1 MIHDILK
8 MGDARLLQV
17 AKPVEDAGAPEVGAI
32 IGHMYETMVAANG
45 VGLAA
50 PQIGIDLRLMI
61 FGFDRNPRYLNE
73 RPVPVTT
80 LIIEALFRGS
90 DLAAMEAE

>member
-17 AKPVEDAGAPEVGAI
+17 AKPVEDAGAPEVRAI
-32 IGHMYETMVAANG
+32 IGNMYETMVAANG

-61 FGFDRNPRYLNE
+61 FGFDQNAHHPTE
-73 RPVPVTT
+73 E
-80 LIIEALFRGS
+80 IEE
-90 DLAAMEAE
+90 D